1 MSRIKRKKAVR
12 YFGIFLLFMIACTAI
27 SRGIYAYQMPRVETG
42 QAAGKSISHTISA
55 SGNIEAARE
64 MDVVVEE
71 GIRIRE
77 VCVRAGE
84 KVEAETVL
92 LRLDTSD
99 LSDLTEEVKRKIH
112 VEEGKIEALRS
123 SGQSDAQTAATAR
136 QRAEEELLS
145 VRSIHRKAVSH
156 ARAAYERARKK
167 RDEYPARAEYV
178 SGIINK
184 DVEYQVLMRTAQK
197 ADATQEDK
205 DAFDMYREKLE
216 SSSVSAW
223 EEGKKALNDDVEQKK
238 TALDTAKTERKT
250 AILQAKRAVDDA
262 KKQAPT
268 DGSTLLELQNELVQ
282 LQKKRDI
289 YESLIERKGK
299 IVSGQEG
306 YVTEC
311 RVTAGDRTTDSAA
324 VLLADGSQGWN
335 FRAVLSEEQAG
346 AIKAGDSVTL
356 SFQNGKKKEEDCPV
370 SSIQQTE
377 EGVFEAVAK
386 VSENEHFLGEAGSLE
401 KTDQSGQYS
410 CCVPLSALYS
420 DNNRDYVLL
429 MRETDTILGKEWR
442 VVKRDV
448 TVVDQNETDA
458 ALEEGAL
465 QEEDRFVAYANKAL
479 QSGDKVRLLEE
490 DDEKE

>member
-1 MSRIKRKKAVR
+1 MRRIQRKKAVR
-12 YFGIFLLFMIACTAI
+12 YFGIFLLFMIVCTAI
-27 SRGIYAYQMPRVETG
+27 SRGIYAYQMPRVEVG

-64 MDVVVEE
+64 MDVVIEE

-84 KVEAETVL
+84 KIEVGTVL

-112 VEEGKIEALRS
+112 VEEEKIETLRS
-123 SGQSDAQTAATAR
+123 NGQSDEQTAATAR
-136 QRAEEELLS
+136 KRAEEELSS
-145 VRSIHRKAVSH
+145 VRSIHKKAVSN
-156 ARAAYERARKK
+156 ARAAYESARKK
-167 RDEYPARAEYV
+167 RNNYPACADYV
-178 SGIINK
+178 SGIIKK
-184 DVEYQVLMRTAQK
+184 DVEYQVLMRAAQK
-197 ADATQEDK
+197 AGATQEDK
-205 DAFDMYREKLE
+205 DAFDIYWKKLE
-216 SSSVSAW
+216 SSSASEW
-223 EEGKKALNDDVEQKK
+223 KEGKKALSDDMEQKK
-238 TALDTAKTERKT
+238 MALDTAKAERKT

-262 KKQAPT
+262 KKKVPS
-268 DGSTLLELQNELVQ
+268 DGSTLLESQNELVQ
-282 LQKKRDI
+282 LQKKREL
-289 YESLIERKGK
+289 YESLIEKKGK

-324 VLLADGSQGWN
+324 VLLADGSHGWN
-335 FRAVLSEEQAG
+335 FRVVLSEEQAG
-346 AIKAGDSVTL
+346 AIKAGDTVTL
-356 SFQNGKKKEEDCPV
+356 IFQNGKKKKDDCPV
-370 SSIQQTE
+370 SSIQQTK
-377 EGVFEAVAK
+377 EGMFEAVAK
-386 VSENEHFLGEAGSLE
+386 VSEDEHFLGEAGTLE

-442 VVKRDV
+442 VVKREV

-465 QEEDRFVAYANKAL
+465 QEEDRFVVYANKAV